1 MLMKDFLKKVPLVT
15 SVVHTFRKLRG
26 ITPDELK
33 IEYFA
38 KKRNTDIQH
47 YLKSD
52 GQKKL
57 QIGCQ
62 DHPMRGWLNADINP
76 LHEEIIL
83 MDATNTFPLPNDT
96 FEYIFSEHMIEHI
109 GFQEGLFMAKE
120 CYRTMKKNGI
130 IRIST
135 PNIKFLIDL
144 YCEPKTQIQQ
154 EYIQSSKRYF
164 KDDRPLNDTIVIN
177 NFFRDWGHQFI
188 HDFKTL
194 EYLLTQ
200 AGFKNVKQCEVY
212 KSEHPILQNLEK
224 HALELGEDF
233 NQLESIIVEAEKV

>member
-1 MLMKDFLKKVPLVT
+1 MKDLLKKIPFATNIVRAV
-15 SVVHTFRKLRG
+15 RKLRG
-26 ITPDELK
+26 ITPDDLK
-33 IEYFA
+33 IEYYA
-38 KKRNTDIQH
+38 KKRDADIRH
-47 YLKSD
+47 YLQNNDTKR
-52 GQKKL
+52 L

-62 DHPMRGWLNADINP
+62 DHPMKGWLNADINP
-76 LHEEIIL
+76 MHDEVIL
-83 MDATNTFPLPNDT
+83 MDATKRFPLPDNTFDT
-96 FEYIFSEHMIEHI
+96 VFSEHMIEHI
-109 GFQEGLFMAKE
+109 GFPEGQFMVNE
-120 CYRTMKKNGI
+120 CYRIMKKNGI

-154 EYIQSSKRYF
+154 EYIESSKRYF

-233 NQLESIIVEAEKV
+233 NQLESIIVEATK